1 MASRNRKK
9 AEKPTDKSMD
19 KSIDKQIDDNEIKVM
34 KVQKIKVNANDAS
47 AKVRLTTIIQLL
59 CDDTIEDK
67 HLQVALKHIKDMLT
81 ILETGKAPR
90 NGSISDSAVIKAKRD
105 MIIDIL
111 EQCPQ
116 NRNITI
122 AIESLKN
129 I

>member
-19 KSIDKQIDDNEIKVM
+19 KQIDDNEIKAM

-47 AKVRLTTIIQLL
+47 AKVRLITIIQLL

-67 HLQVALKHIKDMLT
+67 HLQVALKHIKDMLN

-111 EQCPQ
+111 EQCAPT
-116 NRNITI
+116 RNITI